1 MYKKIII
8 PLILISGVYA
18 DDDRL
23 GNRGDVA
30 PVKNAIYIKEC
41 GSCHFAYQSG
51 LLPQRSWTKMM
62 GNLENHFGSD
72 ASLDDATT
80 KYLANY
86 LKENSAEKG
95 IVYKRSRKILQSIR
109 PNETPLRITQTRYFV
124 NKHNEIPKKM
134 ITQKEVGSLANC
146 AACHTAA
153 NNGSYSE
160 RAIKIPNYGAWK
172 DD

>member
-18 DDDRL
+18 DDDRWS
-23 GNRGDVA
+23 NRGDVA
-30 PVKNAIYIKEC
+30 PVKNAIYVKEC
-41 GSCHFAYQSG
+41 GSCHFPYQPG

-62 GNLENHFGSD
+62 GNLENHFSSD
-72 ASLDDATT
+72 ASLDDTTT
-80 KYLANY
+80 KYLVNY
-86 LKENSAEKG
+86 LKANSAERG
-95 IVYKRSRKILQSIR
+95 IEYKRSRKILQSIR

-134 ITQKEVGSLANC
+134 IVQKAVGSLANC
-146 AACHTAA
+146 AACHTTA
-153 NNGSYSE
+153 NKGNYSE
-160 RAIKIPNYGAWK
+160 RAIKIPNYGMWE